1 LCAKISFSMIVK
13 VNRMKNPLVSI
24 IIPTF
29 NRAHLISETLDSV
42 LAQTYSNWE
51 CIVVDDGSKDVTKEV
66 LNTYREKDSRFHF
79 HSRPVVR
86 PKGANACRNYGV
98 ELSKG
103 EYVMFLDSDDICEP
117 YCLFERAK
125 LIVKDTSV
133 DLLIRDTSL
142 LIDSKKQ
149 KHSINKD
156 PKFSGV
162 ENYLRMFLRYE
173 IPWPIMGCLYKKSIL
188 EDCNFDE
195 NLNRF
200 QDVSLNIKIL
210 SGPNQVKISRNYK
223 IDSYYRVDQDK
234 VFKGNFIGNMLDS
247 LLVFYEIHVDLFKN
261 KDYASDLRQFSCKI
275 ILGFV
280 TPYFNQNKKESNR
293 IFKWSLKSDLY
304 TLNQKKHM
312 FFLMIALNLDLF
324 KVKGI
329 GMNKFRS
336 SFKKVMNS

>member
-1 LCAKISFSMIVK
+1 M
-13 VNRMKNPLVSI
+13 NNPLVSI
-24 IIPTF
+24 IIPTY
-29 NRAHLISETLDSV
+29 NRVHLISETLDSV

-51 CIVVDDGSKDVTKEV
+51 CIVVDDGSTDETEKLLE
-66 LNTYREKDSRFHF
+66 TYCKKDSRFQYLH
-79 HSRPVVR
+79 RPSER
-86 PKGANACRNYGV
+86 PKGANACRNYGF

-103 EYVMFLDSDDICEP
+103 EYILFLDSDDICEA
-117 YCLFERAK
+117 YCLFERVK

-133 DLLIRDTSL
+133 DMLIRDTSL
-142 LIDSKKQ
+142 LIGVRKQ
-149 KHSINKD
+149 VFSINVD
-156 PKFSGV
+156 PKVSTA
-162 ENYLRMFLRYE
+162 ENYLRMFLRYD
-173 IPWPIMGCLYKKSIL
+173 IPWPIMGCLYKRCVFV
-188 EDCNFDE
+188 DCKFDE

-234 VFKGNFIGNMLDS
+234 IIKGNFIGNVLDS
-247 LLVFYEIHVDLFKN
+247 LLVFYEIHLDLLKN

-275 ILGFV
+275 ILEFV

-304 TLNQKKHM
+304 TLNQKAYIYILM
-312 FFLMIALNLDLF
+312 FVLNMNLF
-324 KVKGI
+324 KVKGV

-336 SFKKVMNS
+336 SFKKALNN